1 MIVKPSA
8 GVVAL
13 SRSPIATHQ
22 ADVPTFERPMQ
33 KSTHFSARQD
43 QIVPLDL
50 DGYQIACLP
59 FPASEEGSSL
69 QNSGRNQLF
78 LVPLTWNQLITRVRR
93 ETVHTITTN
102 ESHIVRFGQVRIDLL
117 AMEVCRSDRP
127 VSLTAMEFKVL
138 KFFVSNPNRVISR
151 DDLLNQVWGYDNYP
165 CTRTVDNQILKLR
178 HKLET
183 EAGRPVHFRTVHGV
197 GYKFVP

>member
-1 MIVKPSA
+1 MVVKSSPSLA
-8 GVVAL
+8 TPGE
-13 SRSPIATHQ
+13 RSIAKHQ
-22 ADVPTFERPMQ
+22 ANSPTFDRPTQ
-33 KSTHFSARQD
+33 SSYFSAAHQ
-43 QIVPLDL
+43 QVVPLDL
-50 DGYQIACLP
+50 DGYQVACLP
-59 FPASEEGSSL
+59 FAKREGRSL
-69 QNSGRNQLF
+69 PQNSGRGQLF
-78 LVPLTWNQLITRVRR
+78 LVPLTWNQLVTRVRR
-93 ETVHTITTN
+93 EVAHSDNPAN

-178 HKLET
+178 QKLET
-183 EAGRPVHFRTVHGV
+183 EAGHPVHFRTVHGV
-197 GYKFVP
+197 GYKFIP

>member
-22 ADVPTFERPMQ
+22 ASVPTFERPMQ
-33 KSTHFSARQD
+33 KSAHFSARQD
-43 QIVPLDL
+43 QSVPLDL

-59 FPASEEGSSL
+59 FSASDEGSSL
-69 QNSGRNQLF
+69 QTSGRNQLF

-93 ETVHTITTN
+93 EATYASTTSG
-102 ESHIVRFGQVRIDLL
+102 SHIVQFGQVRIDLL

-151 DDLLNQVWGYDNYP
+151 DDMLNQVWGYENYP

-178 HKLET
+178 KKLEA
-183 EAGRPVHFRTVHGV
+183 EAEHPVHFRTVHGV
-197 GYKFVP
+197 GYKFIP